1 MTRYRHI
8 ARKEAVPVPAL
19 PLAALLLLTGM
30 IFPLI
35 AEVGGG
41 AISRSSSP
49 SSTSPQSPASP
60 WQRPRDLSSF
70 QQLLKHSPF
79 SLPTAEESSPLAE
92 RYAMTGIITIDGE
105 EQIFLFDRTDQS
117 RDLITKI
124 PNSKNISLV
133 SLVREGG
140 SAPIKASIRV
150 GSESG
155 TIGFI
160 ESAQSK
166 GGPAPAPIPGSVAAG
181 IGAAGAAVGP
191 QPGVTMP
198 VLPPLPQQPS
208 APPPTRR
215 IIRRPIVTA
224 PQAQPATP

>member
-1 MTRYRHI
+1 MKRYRTI
-8 ARKEAVPVPAL
+8 ARNDALAAKAL
-19 PLAALLLLTGM
+19 PLTVLILLSGM
-30 IFPLI
+30 IVQLF
-35 AEVGGG
+35 AEAGGD
-41 AISRSSSP
+41 AASP
-49 SSTSPQSPASP
+49 SSNSSP
-60 WQRPRDLSSF
+60 WERPRDLSSF

-117 RDLITKI
+117 RDLITKK

-133 SLVREGG
+133 SLVRESGN
-140 SAPIKASIRV
+140 APVKASIRV
-150 GSESG
+150 GSETG

-166 GGPAPAPIPGSVAAG
+166 GGPVPPPIPGSVAAG
-181 IGAAGAAVGP
+181 IGAPGAVVGP

-198 VLPPLPQQPS
+198 ALPPLPQQPS

>member
-1 MTRYRHI
+1 MTRYRNI
-8 ARKEAVPVPAL
+8 ARKGSPVAWFL
-19 PLAALLLLTGM
+19 ALAAPLLVSGM
-30 IFPLI
+30 IVSLR
-35 AEVGGG
+35 AEVGEVNLS
-41 AISRSSSP
+41 ATSSV
-49 SSTSPQSPASP
+49 SSASP
-60 WQRPRDLSSF
+60 WERPRDLSSF
-70 QQLLKHSPF
+70 GQLLKHSPF
-79 SLPTAEESSPLAE
+79 SLPTAEETSPLAE

-117 RDLITKI
+117 RVLITKK

-150 GSESG
+150 GGETG

-166 GGPAPAPIPGSVAAG
+166 GVPAPPAAPGSVAAG
-181 IGAAGAAVGP
+181 IGIAGPNPAP
-191 QPGVTMP
+191 QPGVAMP
-198 VLPPLPQQPS
+198 ALPPLPQQPT
-208 APPPTRR
+208 ALPPTRR